1 MLKNE
6 ITMTINEHEQNKSGL
21 VSPIMNFAEQSQSLS
36 QSQTTDNSVN
46 PTSSSSTTV
55 VQVSSSTSENGG
67 MVAEQTT
74 EQKLVVKD
82 GEVVEKTLS
91 EKY

>member
-1 MLKNE
+1 
-6 ITMTINEHEQNKSGL
+6 MTINEHEQNKSGL
-21 VSPIMNFAEQSQSLS
+21 VSPIMNFAEQSQSQS
-36 QSQTTDNSVN
+36 QSQIDNSAN
-46 PTSSSSTTV
+46 PTSSSSSTTV

>member
-1 MLKNE
+1 
-6 ITMTINEHEQNKSGL
+6 MTINEHEQNKSGL

-46 PTSSSSTTV
+46 PTSSSSSTTV

>member
-1 MLKNE
+1 
-6 ITMTINEHEQNKSGL
+6 MTINEHEQNKSGL

>member
-1 MLKNE
+1 
-6 ITMTINEHEQNKSGL
+6 MTINEHEQNKSGL
-21 VSPIMNFAEQSQSLS
+21 VSPIMNFAEQSQSHS
-36 QSQTTDNSVN
+36 QSQTTDNSAN
-46 PTSSSSTTV
+46 PTSNSSSSTTV

-82 GEVVEKTLS
+82 GEIVEKTLS